1 MANCTSKEYNRETI
15 FKLLAA
21 SDSGGKSDQGAVF
34 SKEDHCVLEGEGG
47 GGHVRECVCAF
58 LQLISISVFLQ
69 CALHFSIKLIVLRY
83 VQVKYFKSFQNSSRT
98 LLTTTNAP
106 SEYP

>member
-47 GGHVRECVCAF
+47 GGACKRVCVC
-58 LQLISISVFLQ
+58 
-69 CALHFSIKLIVLRY
+69 VLTIDIY
-83 VQVKYFKSFQNSSRT
+83 
-98 LLTTTNAP
+98 
-106 SEYP
+106 